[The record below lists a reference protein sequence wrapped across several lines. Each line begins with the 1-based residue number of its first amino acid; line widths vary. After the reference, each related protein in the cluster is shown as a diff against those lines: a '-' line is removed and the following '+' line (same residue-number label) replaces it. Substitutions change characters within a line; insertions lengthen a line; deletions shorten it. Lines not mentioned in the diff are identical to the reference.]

1 MLFTFVFFVVP
12 LITLLKISL
21 STKPDRLLP
30 NYELTWEWSNFST
43 AFTDFGS
50 QLVRA
55 FAYAGIATVLA
66 LIIAYP
72 VAYFIAFKGGRYRN
86 VLLGLVMVPFFTSFL
101 LRTIAWQSLLN
112 DGGPVIG
119 LIELLHVDGF
129 LESIGILDD
138 GRLAEHP
145 GRRDR
150 WPDLQLPARSCCC
163 PSTSAWRRST
173 SAWSMRHRISTRR
186 SGARSGG

>member
-1 MLFTFVFFVVP
+1 MAADTATVTDDRNVRAGRKIPYALVLPGMLFTFVFFVIP

-21 STKPDRLLP
+21 STKPDQLLP

-66 LIIAYP
+66 LLIAYP

-86 VLLGLVMVPFFTSFL
+86 VLLGPG
-101 LRTIAWQSLLN
+101 
-112 DGGPVIG
+112 DGPV
-119 LIELLHVDGF
+119 LH
-129 LESIGILDD
+129 
-138 GRLAEHP
+138 
-145 GRRDR
+145 
-150 WPDLQLPARSCCC
+150 QLPAAHDRL
-163 PSTSAWRRST
+163 AVAAQR
-173 SAWSMRHRISTRR
+173 RR
-186 SGARSGG
+186 SGDRPDRAAARRRVPRVDRRSSTTVGC